1 MRGLMAM
8 RDHDRAM
15 LMYVH
20 LARLSQQKGQ
30 LPGRNKFLV
39 LAGAEACPAGWLD
52 VAARCRELVLA
63 DNPSHVLSK
72 TATFP
77 DALRGDDLPPLLK
90 QLERFCTI
98 ERAEH
103 LLAELEI
110 EVGPPRVDSNEPPS
124 QTPGEYALQLLR

>member
-1 MRGLMAM
+1 MAAM

-39 LAGAEACPAGWLD
+39 LAGAEACPAGWLN

-72 TATFP
+72 TASFP
-77 DALRGDDLPPLLK
+77 DAMRSADLPPLLK
-90 QLERFCTI
+90 QLERFCTL

-103 LLAELEI
+103 LLAELEVDI
-110 EVGPPRVDSNEPPS
+110 EPPRVDSDKEQN
-124 QTPGEYALQLLR
+124 QTPGEYALQLLM